1 MQDLIAVNL
10 TECGDGYDELTLI
23 ARPSCGY
30 ILQLDR
36 VPFAIEL
43 ELLGLF
49 YCQLR
54 PSLKQCAF
62 MLTCES
68 DVRHMST
75 YSLSFS
81 LQIPSPISTIRTSQ
95 GERP

>member
-1 MQDLIAVNL
+1 MHALVLDHGGFLSCRILIAVNL

-54 PSLKQCAF
+54 PSLKQCSHAH
-62 MLTCES
+62 
-68 DVRHMST
+68 V
-75 YSLSFS
+75 
-81 LQIPSPISTIRTSQ
+81 Q
-95 GERP
+95 

>member
-30 ILQLDR
+30 ILQHDR

-54 PSLKQCAF
+54 PSLEQCAF
-62 MLTCES
+62 MFACACS
-68 DVRHMST
+68 IIGCAT
-75 YSLSFS
+75 YVHLFTELFTTNSKSN
-81 LQIPSPISTIRTSQ
+81 QYHPDIPR
-95 GERP
+95 